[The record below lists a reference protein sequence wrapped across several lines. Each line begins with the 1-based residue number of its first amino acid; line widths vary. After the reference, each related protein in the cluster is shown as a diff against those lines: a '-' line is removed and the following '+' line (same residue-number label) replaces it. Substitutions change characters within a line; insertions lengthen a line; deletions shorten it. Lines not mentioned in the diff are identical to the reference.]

1 MKKGIIIKTFKILIC
16 ALLSIIVV
24 FGVIVIP
31 FYYSITALTTP
42 ETVAMVIQEVD
53 YKKVIQKNPTIK
65 KTLKKYGITPKD
77 ADSIMKSKKTGELVE
92 LYADEVREIF
102 LDIPEEVKLDVP
114 YIKELV
120 DNNTDKFLDLAE
132 QNTNLKF
139 KRKEV
144 QKNVDTF
151 FETNEVVIE
160 ESVQVIEQV
169 RDVVKIIHTS
179 RVLQRQISLWVAVA
193 FIATVFIILA
203 IIIALMRSNGFLWVG
218 IDFTVISILLFA
230 IIVFS
235 KSSFIADIALKM
247 SDFGT
252 QIIESAISISTQK
265 MIIAVFGTVI
275 LAMLFISFYVLLKVL
290 KRKYQSPTYIPL
302 SVEDKNTE
310 N

>member
-1 MKKGIIIKTFKILIC
+1 MKKGILIKTFKILIC
-16 ALLSIIVV
+16 TLLSIIVI
-24 FGVIVIP
+24 FGVIGIP

-53 YKKVIQKNPTIK
+53 YKKVIQNNPTIK
-65 KTLKKYGITPKD
+65 KTLKKYGITPED

-179 RVLQRQISLWVAVA
+179 RVLQRQISLWVAVT
-193 FIATVFIILA
+193 FIAAVFIILA

-218 IDFTVISILLFA
+218 IDFTVISVLLFA

-265 MIIAVFGTVI
+265 MIVAVFGTVI
-275 LAMLFISFYVLLKVL
+275 LAMLFISFYVSIKLL
-290 KRKYQSPTYIPL
+290 KRKYQSATYIPL
-302 SVEDKNTE
+302 CVDDENTE